1 MSNPKNFIKKQ
12 AYMDLR
18 PGVPIV
24 EICDNKRVLIENH
37 NGITCYGDNEIFVKV
52 DKGDVHVIGE
62 NLYLCRMNKTKL
74 IISGRILS
82 VHMHIGATHG
92 YI

>member
-1 MSNPKNFIKKQ
+1 MSNPKNFINKQ
-12 AYMDLR
+12 AYMDLL

-52 DKGDVHVIGE
+52 KKGNVYVRGE

-92 YI
+92 YV

>member
-1 MSNPKNFIKKQ
+1 MSNPKNFINKQ

-37 NGITCYGDNEIFVKV
+37 NGITGYSGNEIFVKV
-52 DKGDVHVIGE
+52 KKGDVHVIGE
-62 NLYLCRMNKTKL
+62 NLYLCRMNKTRL
-74 IISGRILS
+74 VFSG
-82 VHMHIGATHG
+82 
-92 YI
+92 